1 MGDSVDIVDVNTLFG
16 PLLVASTD
24 LNVDALAA
32 LMQKHNIAAACTLS
46 TLGLLLDPALGNAA
60 TRAACAQYA
69 GLLPVATLNPATF
82 FGDTAA
88 QQQLQ
93 KDDFCLIRFFPHA
106 QGWPVEFGP
115 FHTLLHA
122 IAPLGLPIM
131 VGIETP
137 GEITALTRVLE
148 TYPAPVIL
156 SGVSLSTLAEA
167 VLALQER
174 DRWHVEISRLLAP
187 GAIRQVADI
196 AGADRLLFGTGAP
209 SQPIA
214 GVLATLQH
222 AGLSE
227 EARRQVLAANARR
240 ILQNSSPS
248 P

>member
-1 MGDSVDIVDVNTLFG
+1 MDDIVDINTLFG
-16 PLLVASTD
+16 PLPVASTD
-24 LNVDALAA
+24 LNVDALVA
-32 LMQKHNIAAACTLS
+32 LMQKHQIAAACTLS

-69 GLLPVATLNPATF
+69 GLMPVATLNPAYF

-106 QGWPVEFGP
+106 QGWPVKFAA
-115 FHTLLHA
+115 FRALLRA
-122 IAPLGLPIM
+122 VEPLGLPVM

-156 SGVSLSTLAEA
+156 SGVNTSTLAEA
-167 VLALQER
+167 ISALRER
-174 DRWHVEISRLLAP
+174 ERWHVEISRLLAP
-187 GAIRQVADI
+187 GAIRLVADTV
-196 AGADRLLFGTGAP
+196 GADRLLFGTGAP

-214 GVLATLQH
+214 SVLATLQH
-222 AGLSE
+222 SGLSE
-227 EARRQVLAANARR
+227 EARRQILAANARR
-240 ILQNSSPS
+240 ILNTGTGD
-248 P
+248 